1 MKLHMLALLTSKVYR
16 SFVLFA
22 EMKLQFAMY
31 VMVDAEALL
40 NRFWLCVV
48 NSLSSKVLYYASSK
62 RDYLELV
69 QNEVRIQ
76 SWKLRFPL
84 FQCFIFI

>member
-1 MKLHMLALLTSKVYR
+1 MLALLTSKVYR

-40 NRFWLCVV
+40 NRFWLCGV

-76 SWKLRFPL
+76 SWKFTDPRL
-84 FQCFIFI
+84 QKSVYIFI